1 MEIGVRYAG
10 DIGVGQEL
18 TQKGAAAAW
27 TCANN
32 V

>member
-1 MEIGVRYAG
+1 MEIGIRYAG

-27 TCANN
+27 TCAND